1 MSCPADDEIAFLPE
15 TPAPADAEASAAAPW
30 KVLVVDDDLEIH
42 HVTRIVLD
50 GMTFRGRPVTLL
62 TASSAAEAKVVLA
75 AHRDVAVL
83 FLDVVMETED
93 AGLTLVPYLRDV
105 LGLRAMRI
113 ILRTGQPGQ
122 APERDVILRYDI
134 DDYKA
139 KTEMTAQKLFTST
152 IAGLRSF
159 EALHA
164 LERSRIGLEAR
175 VTEGDRHLE
184 ASEARFQALLEAV
197 PEGVLVSDA
206 AGIVRTFSPAAERL
220 FRCSSADV
228 VGGPVAALVPD
239 HPTGPVSSRE
249 VTGRRG
255 DGSTVILDLSVNSVE
270 IGGQA
275 LLVGVARDATERR
288 RAEEYLRRAKEEAE
302 QAARAKSEFLAVMS
316 HEVRTPLNG
325 ILGMAQV
332 LLDSGLTAGQ
342 RDYAETIR
350 QSGRSLLAMLNDI
363 LDLSKLEAGR
373 LDLDD
378 EPFQPALVV
387 RDVIALLAGR
397 ANEKGLALKAAVA
410 DDVPAR
416 LGGDGERVRQVLLNL
431 VSNAVKFTETG
442 SVSVQVERVRAT
454 AGGRADRE
462 VLRFIV
468 TDTGIGVAEHAARTL
483 FQPFTQA
490 DSTISRRFGGTG
502 LGLAICRKLVDL
514 MDGRIDVESAEG
526 QGARFWFEVP
536 LIAASAQAP
545 AVPIAAPVIDQ
556 AVLDGLSAALGGDG
570 ITEIL
575 RLFTGDAEQLLQR
588 MERGAVA
595 GNPAAV
601 AELADDLAA
610 SAGHFGFLA
619 LRQAARQAGERAA
632 DTAPDQLPAL
642 VQPLRDRNAEV
653 SRLLARRFPRLEA

>member
-1 MSCPADDEIAFLPE
+1 MSRPADDEIAFLPE
-15 TPAPADAEASAAAPW
+15 VPAPVAAEASSGAPW
-30 KVLVVDDDLEIH
+30 KVLVVDDDPEIH

-50 GMTFRGRPVTLL
+50 GMTFRGRPVSLL
-62 TASSAAEAKVVLA
+62 SASSAAEATAVLT

-93 AGLTLVPYLRDV
+93 AGLVLVPHLRDV

-152 IAGLRSF
+152 IAGLRSY
-159 EALHA
+159 EALYA
-164 LERSRIGLEAR
+164 LERSRLGLQAR
-175 VTEGDRHLE
+175 VVEGDRHLE

-206 AGIVRTFSPAAERL
+206 AGIVRTFSPAAEGL
-220 FRCSSADV
+220 FRRFAADV
-228 VGGPVAALVPD
+228 VGGPVTALVPD
-239 HPTGPVSSRE
+239 HPTGPAASCE

-255 DGSTVILDLSVNSVE
+255 DGSTVVLDLSVNSVE
-270 IGGQA
+270 IGGQV

-332 LLDSGLTAGQ
+332 LLDSGLSAGQ

-378 EPFQPALVV
+378 EPFQPAVVV
-387 RDVIALLAGR
+387 RDVVALLTGR
-397 ANEKGLALKAAVA
+397 ADEKGLTLETVVA
-410 DDVPAR
+410 DGVPAC
-416 LGGDGERVRQVLLNL
+416 LSGDGERVRQVLLNL
-431 VSNAVKFTETG
+431 VSNAIKFTETG
-442 SVSVQVERVRAT
+442 RVTVEVVRAESR
-454 AGGRADRE
+454 GRPM
-462 VLRFIV
+462 LRFTV
-468 TDTGIGVAEHAARTL
+468 TDTGIGVAPDACPTL

-490 DSTISRRFGGTG
+490 DSSISRRFGGTG

-514 MDGRIDVESAEG
+514 MGGRIDVESVEG

-536 LIAASAQAP
+536 LIPASAEADNGP
-545 AVPIAAPVIDQ
+545 VTAPVIDQ
-556 AVLDGLSAALGGDG
+556 TVLDGLSAALGGDG

-575 RLFTGDAEQLLQR
+575 RLFSGDAEQLLQR
-588 MERGAVA
+588 MERSAVA

-619 LRQAARQAGERAA
+619 LRQAACQVSECAA
-632 DTAPDQLPAL
+632 DTASTQLPAL
-642 VQPLRDRNAEV
+642 VRPLHDRNGEV
-653 SRLLARRFPRLEA
+653 SRLLARRFPRLGQ